1 MTLRFEQNEAQI
13 KLGTHRSQIRI
24 WAIAHTYRCRDLE
37 PMDNARKGNVSECPF
52 HDLRVRGWL

>member
-24 WAIAHTYRCRDLE
+24 WAIAHTYRCRDL
-37 PMDNARKGNVSECPF
+37 DG
-52 HDLRVRGWL
+52 